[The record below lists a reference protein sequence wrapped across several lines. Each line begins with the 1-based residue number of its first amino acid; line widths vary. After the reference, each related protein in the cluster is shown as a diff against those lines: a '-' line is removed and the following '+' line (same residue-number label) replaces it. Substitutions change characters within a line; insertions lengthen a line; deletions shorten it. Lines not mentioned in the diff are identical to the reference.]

1 MYLLN
6 VSYSQAPDKVEP
18 HISSHGAWVKKYL
31 DEGSFLFA
39 GPKRSGLGGAILVRS
54 IDKPALLC
62 ILAED
67 SYVRADVAEYQIIDF
82 DCRIATT
89 SLDFLR
95 NS

>member
-18 HISSHGAWVKKYL
+18 HVPSHGAWVKKHL
-31 DEGSFLFA
+31 DAGDFLFA

-54 IDKPALLC
+54 IDKPTLLS

-82 DCRIATT
+82 DCRIAAT